1 MPLEECQGILY
12 DDMREKDRIA
22 RNLTYRKRTERTLDK
37 VDIWRRA
44 KRSETE
50 NEYGKA
56 EENMCVQFG
65 LRHQ

>member
-1 MPLEECQGILY
+1 
-12 DDMREKDRIA
+12 MREKDRIA